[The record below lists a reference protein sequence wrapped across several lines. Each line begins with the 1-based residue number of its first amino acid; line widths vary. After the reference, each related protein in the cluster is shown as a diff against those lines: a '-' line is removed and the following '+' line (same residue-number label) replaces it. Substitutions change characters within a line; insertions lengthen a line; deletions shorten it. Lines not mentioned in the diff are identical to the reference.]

1 VNYFIDEMTEE
12 KLRDLLKK
20 AGLEPQAILRKREKV
35 YKELD
40 LSEETDPDKLIKIIL
55 ENPGLL
61 ERPIVEVGD
70 KAVVARP
77 IEKAIELINQ

>member
-1 VNYFIDEMTEE
+1 MTEK
-12 KLRDLLKK
+12 KLRSLLKK
-20 AGLEPQAILRKREKV
+20 AGLEPHQILRKREKA

-40 LSEETDPDKLIKIIL
+40 LANETDSNKVIKAIV

-70 KAVVARP
+70 KAVLARP
-77 IEKAIELINQ
+77 IDRAIELINQ

>member
-1 VNYFIDEMTEE
+1 MTEE
-12 KLRDLLKK
+12 QLRSLLKK
-20 AGLEPQAILRKREKV
+20 ADLEPRQILRKRERA

-40 LSEETDPDKLIKIIL
+40 LANETDADKIIKAIV

-70 KAVVARP
+70 RAVVARP
-77 IEKAIELINQ
+77 IDKAIELINQ